1 MWQVGAPL
9 PSHRPKTPYPP
20 RGAYLFASTLPP
32 SALHPTLTIACS
44 KLTWTNGRGRL
55 ISLVTLPVDWPRH
68 PLLYILIVASGL
80 PFSSFQDASA
90 CLPVVARMTILGPA
104 CGASPVPGP
113 CGCDCPWNKKR
124 SVLHELA
131 PIILSMLLVV
141 ASNCLVFA
149 DTAQIH
155 T

>member
-1 MWQVGAPL
+1 
-9 PSHRPKTPYPP
+9 
-20 RGAYLFASTLPP
+20 
-32 SALHPTLTIACS
+32 
-44 KLTWTNGRGRL
+44 
-55 ISLVTLPVDWPRH
+55 
-68 PLLYILIVASGL
+68 
-80 PFSSFQDASA
+80 
-90 CLPVVARMTILGPA
+90 MTILGPA
-104 CGASPVPGP
+104 CGVSPVPGP
-113 CGCDCPWNKKR
+113 FGCDCPWNKKR